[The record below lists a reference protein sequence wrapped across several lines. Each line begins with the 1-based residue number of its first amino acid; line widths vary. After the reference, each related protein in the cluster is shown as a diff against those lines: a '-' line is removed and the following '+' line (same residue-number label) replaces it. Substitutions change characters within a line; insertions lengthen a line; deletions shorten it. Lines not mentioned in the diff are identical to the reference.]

1 MLEIFRIGVFN
12 ASLCCKN
19 GQNNVKYGK
28 KNNGIWNA
36 IESVIKTGRSRGPLV
51 NGDFSRRTTSRTS

>member
-1 MLEIFRIGVFN
+1 MPLS
-12 ASLCCKN
+12 AAKN
-19 GQNNVKYGK
+19 GQNNVKYGE

>member
-1 MLEIFRIGVFN
+1 MPLS
-12 ASLCCKN
+12 AAKN
-19 GQNNVKYGK
+19 GQNNVKYGE

-36 IESVIKTGRSRGPLV
+36 IESVIKTGRSREPLV